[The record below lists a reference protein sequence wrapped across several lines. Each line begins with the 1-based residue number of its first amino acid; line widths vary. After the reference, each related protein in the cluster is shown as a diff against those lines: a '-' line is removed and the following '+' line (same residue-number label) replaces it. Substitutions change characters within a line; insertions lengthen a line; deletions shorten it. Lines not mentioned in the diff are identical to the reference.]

1 MYDVRCKMKN
11 KKTYFCFVSQP
22 RLRKLIL
29 LIRAVV
35 AERHNQAFDANA
47 RGWGFK
53 TCSFSNAYN
62 ETLFLSGQAVSR
74 MCMPR
79 WKFLF
84 AHEHKLRLSIFEL
97 SQRPRRVYISFMCGP
112 AFLKTYCLCMWR
124 ICIHMCQPSK
134 SVHVWMWYMAIYC
147 YVKSGDLAQTYIWTW
162 NGTTW

>member
-1 MYDVRCKMKN
+1 MIAWCELCPINFKN
-11 KKTYFCFVSQP
+11 DLFLGIIKVSNYS
-22 RLRKLIL
+22 RKI
-29 LIRAVV
+29 
-35 AERHNQAFDANA
+35 AFTEQWWQSGLACQSIASSHA

-79 WKFLF
+79 CKFLF

-97 SQRPRRVYISFMCGP
+97 SQLPRRVYISFMCGP
-112 AFLKTYCLCMWR
+112 AFLKTYCLCMRR
-124 ICIHMCQPSK
+124 IRIHMCQPSK

-147 YVKSGDLAQTYIWTW
+147 YVKSGDLAWTHI
-162 NGTTW
+162 